1 MEITSLNSHFCWN
14 LLWHKI
20 LGVVMAGG
28 VEGGSIALMAIDVKG
43 VADEL
48 GIPVLLY
55 EVIILCPATQVR

>member
-1 MEITSLNSHFCWN
+1 
-14 LLWHKI
+14 
-20 LGVVMAGG
+20 MAGG
-28 VEGGSIALMAIDVKG
+28 VEAGSIALMAIDVKG